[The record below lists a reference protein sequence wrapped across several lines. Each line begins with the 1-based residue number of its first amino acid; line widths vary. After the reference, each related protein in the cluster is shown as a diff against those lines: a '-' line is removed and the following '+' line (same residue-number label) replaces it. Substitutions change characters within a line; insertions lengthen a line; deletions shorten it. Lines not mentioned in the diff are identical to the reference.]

1 MAYLRPFLVVV
12 FCGLL
17 ASLTAGGCTAETE
30 KASTGVQRTAS
41 AGDKAAGDSLFLA
54 YADRPA
60 LQPPRYDE
68 AAAGRWVDSV
78 MSALS
83 TAEKI
88 GQLFIVDMPDPA
100 ASGDAALEAV
110 RQHGVGGFLV
120 PRLLPPA
127 DMFDETRRLQQAAE
141 VPLFMAADYERG
153 VGRFSNAMTELPSN
167 MAVGATRQQRYAAA
181 AGRLTA
187 LESRAVGVNLLFAPV
202 VDVNNNPQNPIINI
216 RSYGGRPKLVGR
228 MAEAY
233 VRAAE
238 NAGVLTTLKHF
249 PGHGNVSVDTHAEMG
264 TVTGARAELDSV
276 ELRPYRMVL
285 DQPQK
290 PAAIMSAHLWV
301 QALDEN
307 PLPATFSSNALQGLL
322 RGEMDYGGL
331 IITDDVKMGA
341 LHNDYSLAQRVT
353 RPLQAGADVIL
364 TPENLGPAIQAV
376 QAALKE
382 GALTEARLNESV
394 RRILQAKARAG
405 LYRDPLASRD
415 ALSYLLEK
423 PRGQKIAQTIADESI
438 TLLKTMPGLPLQ
450 EEQEVALVQLS
461 NYRNSESIGAAM
473 DLLANTLQESYATQV
488 QYAEEPSSAQQAQV
502 LGEAAGADVV
512 VLALYLRLQSGRG
525 EAGLF
530 SEQRRLVRRLLEQ
543 DVPVVLVTF
552 GNPYAVSTFPS
563 TEADLIAYDQ
573 TLASVRAVAGVL
585 KGTQPPQGRL
595 PITVRP
601 YDYGAGLTG
610 IAKDNPS

>member
-1 MAYLRPFLVVV
+1 MAYLRPFFFLA
-12 FCGLL
+12 FCGLMTGL
-17 ASLTAGGCTAETE
+17 AAGCADETE
-30 KASTGVQRTAS
+30 EVTSDVQHTAS
-41 AGDKAAGDSLFLA
+41 AEGKAVGDSLFLP
-54 YADRPA
+54 YADSPA

-68 AAAGRWVDSV
+68 AAAERWVDSL

-83 TAEKI
+83 IEEKI

-110 RQHGVGGFLV
+110 KQHGVGGFLV

-167 MAVGATRQQRYAAA
+167 MAIGATRQERLAAA

-216 RSYGGRPKLVGR
+216 RSYGGNPALVGR

-264 TVTGARAELDSV
+264 TVTGSRAELDSV

-285 DQPQK
+285 DQPQE
-290 PAAIMSAHLWV
+290 PAAIMTAHLWV
-301 QALDEN
+301 QAFDES
-307 PLPATFSSNALQGLL
+307 PLPATFSSNVLQDLL
-322 RGEMDYGGL
+322 RDELDYEGL
-331 IITDDVKMGA
+331 VITDDVKMGA
-341 LHNDYSLAQRVT
+341 LQNDYSLAQRVT
-353 RPLQAGADVIL
+353 RPLEAGVDVIL
-364 TPENLGPAIQAV
+364 TPEDLGSAIQAV
-376 QAALKE
+376 QAALEE
-382 GALTEARLNESV
+382 GTLTEARLNKSV

-405 LYRDPLASRD
+405 LYRDPLASQE
-415 ALSYLLEK
+415 ALQYLLDK

-473 DLLANTLQESYATQV
+473 DLLADTLQESYVTQV
-488 QYAEEPSSAQQAQV
+488 QYDEEPSSAQQTQV
-502 LGEAAGADVV
+502 LDAAAKADIV

-530 SEQRRLVRRLLEQ
+530 NQQRRLVRRLLEQ

-563 TEADLIAYDQ
+563 ASGDLIAYDQ
-573 TLASVRAVAGVL
+573 TLSSVRAVANVL
-585 KGTQPPQGRL
+585 KGIQPPQGQL
-595 PITVRP
+595 PIKVGP
-601 YDYGAGLTG
+601 YEYGAGLTS
-610 IAKDNPS
+610 ITKENPA

>member
-1 MAYLRPFLVVV
+1 MAYLRSFL
-12 FCGLL
+12 FLLLCGFV
-17 ASLTAGGCTAETE
+17 AGLTAGCAAETE
-30 KASTGVQRTAS
+30 EATRDVQRAS
-41 AGDKAAGDSLFLA
+41 STEDEVAGDSLFLP
-54 YADRPA
+54 YVDRPA

-68 AAAGRWVDSV
+68 AAAGHWVDSV
-78 MSALS
+78 MAALS
-83 TAEKI
+83 MEEKI

-120 PRLLPPA
+120 PRLLPPE

-167 MAVGATRQQRYAAA
+167 MAVGATRQKRYAAA

-216 RSYGGRPKLVGR
+216 RSYGGNPTLVGR

-238 NAGVLTTLKHF
+238 EAGVLTTLKHF

-264 TVTGARAELDSV
+264 TVTGSRAELDSV
-276 ELRPYRMVL
+276 ELLPYRMVL
-285 DQPQK
+285 DKPQK
-290 PAAIMSAHLWV
+290 PAAVMSAHLWV
-301 QALDEN
+301 QALNEN

-322 RGEMDYGGL
+322 RGELNYEGL
-331 IITDDVKMGA
+331 VITDDVKMGA
-341 LHNDYSLAQRVT
+341 LNNDYSLAQRVT

-364 TPENLGPAIQAV
+364 TPEDLGPAIQAV
-376 QAALKE
+376 QAALEE
-382 GALTEARLNESV
+382 GALTEDRLNESV

-405 LYRDPLASRD
+405 LYRDPLASRE
-415 ALSYLLEK
+415 ALDYLLEE
-423 PRGQKIAQTIADESI
+423 PRGKKIAQTIADESI

-473 DLLANTLQESYATQV
+473 DLLADMLHESYTTQV
-488 QYAEEPSSAQQAQV
+488 QYAEEPSSSQQTQV
-502 LGEAAGADVV
+502 IDDASRADVV

-543 DVPVVLVTF
+543 GVPVVLVTF

-563 TEADLIAYDQ
+563 TAGDLIAYDQ
-573 TLASVRAVAGVL
+573 TLASVRSVAGVL
-585 KGTQPPQGRL
+585 KGTQPPRGRL
-595 PITVRP
+595 PIKVGP
-601 YDYGAGLTG
+601 YDYGAGLSSIG
-610 IAKDNPS
+610 EDSPS